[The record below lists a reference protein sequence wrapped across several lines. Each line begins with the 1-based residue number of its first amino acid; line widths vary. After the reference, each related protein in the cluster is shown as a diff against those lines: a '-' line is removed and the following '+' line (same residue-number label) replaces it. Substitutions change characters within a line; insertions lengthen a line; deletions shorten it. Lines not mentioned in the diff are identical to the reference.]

1 MEPLSDTE
9 SEPEQF
15 TEQPPVE
22 EQSLEKPK
30 KRVYKKKV
38 KVVEPE
44 SVEQPAKPKRVMTE
58 EHKEKMRLA
67 REASKARKALALSKP
82 EPITRENTEE
92 PKAEPEPEVKPKRKY
107 TRKPKAEVAEPVAEP
122 KVIVKEVHHHYNEPK
137 VKKVKDEV
145 KAPRKPRA
153 KKETPKQVVQSVD
166 FV

>member
-1 MEPLSDTE
+1 MEQISDTE

-15 TEQPPVE
+15 PTEPVVE

-38 KVVEPE
+38 KLVEPE
-44 SVEQPAKPKRVMTE
+44 SVEEPVKLKRVMTE

-92 PKAEPEPEVKPKRKY
+92 PEVKPKRKY

-122 KVIVKEVHHHYNEPK
+122 KVIVKEIHHHYAEPK
-137 VKKVKDEV
+137 AKKVKDDEV
-145 KAPRKPRA
+145 KAPRKPRV
-153 KKETPKQVVQSVD
+153 KKDVQPKQIVQSVD

>member
-15 TEQPPVE
+15 PTEPVVE
-22 EQSLEKPK
+22 VQSLEKPK

-38 KVVEPE
+38 KVVEP
-44 SVEQPAKPKRVMTE
+44 VEEAPSKPKRVMTE

-67 REASKARKALALSKP
+67 REASKARKALAQSKP
-82 EPITRENTEE
+82 EPLTRQETEE
-92 PKAEPEPEVKPKRKY
+92 PNAEPEVKPKRKY
-107 TRKPKAEVAEPVAEP
+107 TRKPKAEVAEVAEP

-137 VKKVKDEV
+137 AKKATGE
-145 KAPRKPRA
+145 KAPRKPRV
-153 KKETPKQVVQSVD
+153 KKEVAEPKQVVPSVD